1 MKRIVQRISALV
13 LGSLLF
19 IPNGATAGECLRE
32 ERRLQT
38 GSHGSTSL
46 RSYLCRS
53 SNSAASLNVT
63 FLRLTDHVASALMEG
78 RPPRMFQSIFAGGR
92 LVYTPTFAELN
103 TLLSRYGRR
112 SQHLDQN
119 SCRRMS
125 IRPAGRG
132 ARRLKRQSCENT
144 SYDFVPGTSLRSL
157 GGWDYQE
164 GTDVPALDLVNGIAE
179 GGVRWRYMNRRDITN
194 YSRNLRRYNRIAGE
208 TRAANV
214 PRYIRML
221 EYISR
226 QGLPED
232 FHFIVGQYETG
243 GCFNNGRLALIYERP
258 LRVYAAVIENTG
270 RRAVT
275 INRFFGIS
283 ASFQGLRKPMWAKD
297 VRGRSTT
304 TLNIDGQ
311 RLAPG
316 EKIILF
322 RRLVFGTN
330 KFLKDHTN
338 NLRPKPRLKAY
349 AYGPEFHLAGFTTAN
364 ERFSLNRA
372 ANNFLNLSMS
382 SGGGSCP
389 YVEAWSNSDQDW
401 VNHGKVL
408 HHAHGIAKKEQDQIT
423 IPGLRLRYRL
433 HERES
438 ELAYIDKVALDL
450 ALKGGSVVRLEPPQ
464 PQLKRIDGKDVR
476 LYFGDRALLEFT
488 LPAWIKP
495 DDVVSSTLQ
504 VVGYYER
511 YSTIFARRRLH
522 SHALIGARRPEGDR
536 RSCRPKVVRHVALR

>member
-1 MKRIVQRISALV
+1 
-13 LGSLLF
+13 
-19 IPNGATAGECLRE
+19 
-32 ERRLQT
+32 
-38 GSHGSTSL
+38 
-46 RSYLCRS
+46 
-53 SNSAASLNVT
+53 
-63 FLRLTDHVASALMEG
+63 
-78 RPPRMFQSIFAGGR
+78 
-92 LVYTPTFAELN
+92 
-103 TLLSRYGRR
+103 
-112 SQHLDQN
+112 
-119 SCRRMS
+119 MS

-132 ARRLKRQSCENT
+132 AQRLKRQSCENT

-221 EYISR
+221 EYVSR

-232 FHFIVGQYETG
+232 FHFIVGQYESG
-243 GCFNNGRLALIYERP
+243 GCFNNGGLDLIYERP
-258 LRVYAAVIENTG
+258 LRVYAAVVANTG

-275 INRFFGIS
+275 INRFFGIN

-297 VRGRSTT
+297 VRGRRTT
-304 TLNIDGQ
+304 TLNIERQ
-311 RLAPG
+311 KLRPG

-349 AYGPEFHLAGFTTAN
+349 AYGPEFHLGGFATAN
-364 ERFSLNRA
+364 EQFSLNRA

-389 YVEAWSNSDQDW
+389 YVEAWSDRDQDW

-408 HHAHGIAKKEQDQIT
+408 HHAHGIAKKEQDQLK
-423 IPGLRLRYRL
+423 IPGLRLRFRL
-433 HERES
+433 YERES

-464 PQLKRIDGKDVR
+464 LALRRVDRKEIR
-476 LYFGDRALLEFT
+476 LYFGDRVMLDFA

-495 DDVVSSTLQ
+495 EDVVTSTLQ

-511 YSTIFARRRLH
+511 YSTIFARRRLQ
-522 SHALIGARRPEGDR
+522 AKVFVGARGPGSSHM
-536 RSCRPKVVRHVALR
+536 SCR